1 MAGTK
6 EGAVKAAQTN
16 KEKYGPDFY
25 REIGAKS
32 WDNPE
37 RSHETGFALLP
48 KEKVV
53 ELGRKGGQQ
62 NKGKKYVTKKEA
74 NKVEYET
81 AESLKDVF
89 HPEDE
94 EDKVSIRTGVSE

>member
-6 EGAVKAAQTN
+6 EGAAKAALTN
-16 KEKYGPDFY
+16 KEKYGKDFY
-25 REIGAKS
+25 RKIGSMS
-32 WDNPE
+32 WDDPN

-62 NKGKKYVTKKEA
+62 NKGKKYVTKK
-74 NKVEYET
+74 VEYET
-81 AESLKDVF
+81 AESFRALLQADQTS
-89 HPEDE
+89 DST
-94 EDKVSIRTGVSE
+94 DISE